1 MYLETLELTNYRNY
15 SGTTFHFSPD
25 INIIVGGNA
34 QGKTNILE
42 AIYFLSAGNS
52 HRSGSD
58 NQLVKQGQNMASI
71 RSHLDRNG
79 HKLTLEVFLSSSDK
93 KRVKVGGV
101 EKYKF
106 NDLLGNMHA
115 VIFSP
120 EDLQIIKGG
129 PDRRRAFLDD
139 TIVQLKP
146 TYHYWRRKYDRVLRQ
161 RNILLK
167 TMTRDV
173 GREGLDLWD
182 RNLAE
187 IGTKIIVERLS
198 ATERISK
205 YAAEAHKKITK
216 GAEKLEVTYIS
227 RVAEGGVEGAAEI
240 EKRFIKELMRR
251 RKEELDRK
259 VTLVGPH
266 RDDMVMNVDGNDVRL
281 FGSQGQQRTVALSL
295 KFGQLRL
302 IEKEVRAKPLLL
314 LDDVMSELDE
324 DRQAYLMAMVKGSSQ
339 VLITA
344 THLESFASEDLR
356 GHNVIRINNGEVV
369 DAG

>member
-42 AIYFLSAGNS
+42 AIYYLSAGNS

-58 NQLVKQGQNMASI
+58 NQLVKQGEELASI
-71 RSHLDRNG
+71 RSHVDRDG
-79 HKLTLEVFLSSSDK
+79 RKISLEVFLSTADK

-101 EKYKF
+101 EKYRF
-106 NDLLGNMHA
+106 NDLLGNLHA

-120 EDLQIIKGG
+120 EDLQIVKGG
-129 PDRRRAFLDD
+129 PERRRAFLDE
-139 TIVQLKP
+139 TIVQLNP

-182 RNLAE
+182 HNLAE
-187 IGTKIIVERLS
+187 IGTRIIVERLN
-198 ATERISK
+198 ATERLAK
-205 YAAEAHKKITK
+205 YAAEAHKKVTK
-216 GAEKLEVTYIS
+216 GAEKLEISYIS
-227 RVAEGGVEGAAEI
+227 RVAEGGVEGLAEI
-240 EKRFIKELMRR
+240 EMRFVKELLRR

-259 VTLVGPH
+259 ITLVGPH
-266 RDDMVMNVDGNDVRL
+266 RDELVMNVNGDDVRL

-295 KFGQLRL
+295 KFGQFKL
-302 IEKEVRAKPLLL
+302 IEKEVRVKPLLL

-324 DRQAYLMAMVKGSSQ
+324 DRQVYLMKMVRDNSQ

-344 THLESFASEDLR
+344 THLDSFTPADLKDR
-356 GHNVIRINNGEVV
+356 TVIHIKNGSIV
-369 DAG
+369 D

>member
-25 INIIVGGNA
+25 VNIIVGGNA

-42 AIYFLSAGNS
+42 AIYYLSAGNS
-52 HRSGSD
+52 HRAGSD
-58 NQLVKQGQNMASI
+58 NQLVKQGENLASI
-71 RSHLDRNG
+71 RTHVDRGG
-79 HKLTLEVFLSSSDK
+79 HKISLEVFLSTGEK

-101 EKYKF
+101 EKYRF
-106 NDLLGNMHA
+106 NDLLGNLHA

-120 EDLQIIKGG
+120 EDLQIVKGG
-129 PDRRRAFLDD
+129 PERRRAFLDD
-139 TIVQLKP
+139 TIVQIKP

-167 TMTRDV
+167 TITRDV
-173 GREGLDLWD
+173 GKEGLDLWD

-187 IGTKIIVERLS
+187 IGTKIIMDRMA
-198 ATERISK
+198 ATEQLSK

-216 GAEKLEVTYIS
+216 GKEKLEINYIS
-227 RVAEGGVEGAAEI
+227 RVAEGGVEGKEEI
-240 EKRFIKELMRR
+240 EKRFIKELLRR

-259 VTLVGPH
+259 ITLVGPH
-266 RDDMVMNVDGNDVRL
+266 RDEMIMNVDGSDVRL

-295 KFGQLRL
+295 KFGQLKL
-302 IEKEVRAKPLLL
+302 IEQEVKTQPLLL
-314 LDDVMSELDE
+314 LDDVMSELDD
-324 DRQAYLMAMVKGSSQ
+324 DRQSYLMQMIRENSQ

-344 THLESFASEDLR
+344 THLEAFGADELNGST
-356 GHNVIRINNGEVV
+356 VIRIKNGNIV